1 MSARVFWE
9 GQAVD
14 KVILGDELLNQLA
27 GEGGSVELYDKAG
40 RAVGYFLSP
49 DEYKK
54 LVYAWAIAEFA
65 RDDLEDPIDD
75 NDETGSMTT
84 AELLAHLESL
94 GSAGG
99 NAA

>member
-1 MSARVFWE
+1 
-9 GQAVD
+9 VD
-14 KVILGDELLNQLA
+14 KVILDDDLLRQLA
-27 GEGGSVELYDKAG
+27 GEAGSVELYDKAG

-49 DEYKK
+49 DEYQK
-54 LVYAWAIAEFA
+54 LVYAWAMAEFA
-65 RDDLEDPIDD
+65 KDDLEDPIDD

-84 AELLAHLESL
+84 KELLAHLESL